1 MNQSDFLVVAA
12 TTDTL
17 ISFVLALLNTILKS
31 KSVAAWDFL
40 RRGILV
46 RLDFLH
52 LNNEAN

>member
-12 TTDTL
+12 ITDTL